1 MITRYRAWMDGTAL
15 DEIAD
20 SIYITDIVEPET
32 QVEVISLPLAGRSG
46 SRLQSNHRRSKTVLI
61 RLMIR
66 EYDVAARK
74 DVLNK
79 VLSWAQGEALEINDR
94 DGLVLYVRLDNV
106 PQISSLKWTETITL
120 SFTAWDVPYW
130 MLSEMLPTGFVG
142 GVTSVSLQ
150 APGFGN
156 APAYVSV
163 AVQNTGTTAIDA
175 MTITV
180 AERYRIRLEGLEL
193 TQNQIVV
200 IGHNNAGPLLIV
212 REQSGLDSVSLMDK
226 RTPDSD
232 DDLRSVP
239 GEEYISCTVDVSY
252 AGEAQTFKAL
262 MGVRHLWL

>member
-79 VLSWAQGEALEINDR
+79 VLTWAQGEALEINDR
-94 DGLVLYVRLDNV
+94 EDMVLYVRLDNV

-130 MLSEMLPTGFVG
+130 MDKEALTLEGSGGSPVTLRFAARGNVSGWVDLTVVNKGTEPVYGLVIQTNNKYFFYLTGLILAPESVLVISHDNAGVLSIEVDGKSAMRKRSDLSADDLMTNVQGW
-142 GVTSVSLQ
+142 
-150 APGFGN
+150 N
-156 APAYVSV
+156 AVSV
-163 AVQNTGTTAIDA
+163 FNGKSIEVTA
-175 MTITV
+175 
-180 AERYRIRLEGLEL
+180 R
-193 TQNQIVV
+193 
-200 IGHNNAGPLLIV
+200 V
-212 REQSGLDSVSLMDK
+212 RG
-226 RTPDSD
+226 
-232 DDLRSVP
+232 
-239 GEEYISCTVDVSY
+239 
-252 AGEAQTFKAL
+252 
-262 MGVRHLWL
+262 LWL